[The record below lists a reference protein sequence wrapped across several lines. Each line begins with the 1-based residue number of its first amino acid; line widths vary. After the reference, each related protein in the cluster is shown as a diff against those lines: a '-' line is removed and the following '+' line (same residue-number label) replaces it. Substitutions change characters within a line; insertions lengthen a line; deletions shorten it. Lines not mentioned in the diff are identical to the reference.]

1 MLGLGGLEAH
11 PTGVLAAWRSG
22 AKAPG
27 GLKPAPHAMSMHA
40 EYLHS
45 LDSKSQDG
53 AGAGGDVAVFQ
64 AFELL
69 SDFPGR
75 GDGGVVDVGVLDE
88 DFHDGVVVNGPRF
101 EIREDVR
108 GIAGFDEVDFVRSI
122 FMIAARAG
130 VRGVSSI
137 GQESVTVGGLI
148 WHFCLS
154 DSTLPD
160 G

>member
-1 MLGLGGLEAH
+1 MLSLGGLEAH

-69 SDFPGR
+69 SYFPGR

-88 DFHDGVVVNGPRF
+88 DFHDGIVVNGPYF
-101 EIREDVR
+101 EIGGDVR
-108 GIAGFDEVDFVRSI
+108 RVSGFDEVDFVGSI

-130 VRGVSSI
+130 VSGVSSI
-137 GQESVTVGGLI
+137 GQESVAVGGLI

-154 DSTLPD
+154 DLTLPYR
-160 G
+160 

>member
-1 MLGLGGLEAH
+1 MGRE
-11 PTGVLAAWRSG
+11 
-22 AKAPG
+22 PG
-27 GLKPAPHAMSMHA
+27 G
-40 EYLHS
+40 
-45 LDSKSQDG
+45 DI
-53 AGAGGDVAVFQ
+53 AVFQ

-69 SDFPGR
+69 SYFPGR

-130 VRGVSSI
+130 VSGVSSI
-137 GQESVTVGGLI
+137 GQESVAVGGLI

-154 DSTLPD
+154 DLTLPYR
-160 G
+160 